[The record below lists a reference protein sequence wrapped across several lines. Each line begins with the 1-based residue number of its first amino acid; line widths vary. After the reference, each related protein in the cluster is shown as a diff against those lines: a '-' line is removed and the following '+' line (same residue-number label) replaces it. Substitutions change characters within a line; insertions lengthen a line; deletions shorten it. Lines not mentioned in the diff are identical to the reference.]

1 MLILVCICIFLFS
14 NQPGVESTKLAS
26 NLFVRKL
33 GHFSEYAILGFFA
46 FAYFSNIFQTGREK
60 IQLETSFF
68 ISFLFCFSYAVSDE
82 FHQTFVIGRD
92 GNFMDVLIDSGGV
105 LFGIIISIIL
115 FFVKILKKKVKYI
128 LLFSCIFFGKVI
140 K

>member
-46 FAYFSNIFQTGREK
+46 FAYFSNIFQTERGK

-115 FFVKILKKKVKYI
+115 FSVKILKKK
-128 LLFSCIFFGKVI
+128 
-140 K
+140 

>member
-46 FAYFSNIFQTGREK
+46 FAYFSNIFQIEREK
-60 IQLETSFF
+60 IRLETSFF

-115 FFVKILKKKVKYI
+115 FSVKILKKK
-128 LLFSCIFFGKVI
+128 
-140 K
+140 

>member
-46 FAYFSNIFQTGREK
+46 FAYFSNIFRIGKEK
-60 IQLETSFF
+60 IQFKTTFF
-68 ISFLFCFSYAVSDE
+68 TSFLFCFSYAISDE

-115 FFVKILKKKVKYI
+115 FSVKILKKK
-128 LLFSCIFFGKVI
+128 
-140 K
+140 

>member
-1 MLILVCICIFLFS
+1 MMISICVIIFLFS
-14 NQPGVESTKLAS
+14 SQPGVESAKISS
-26 NLFVRKL
+26 NLLLRKL
-33 GHFSEYAILGFFA
+33 GHFSEYAILGFFT
-46 FAYFSNIFQTGREK
+46 FAYFSNIFKTGKEK
-60 IQLETSFF
+60 IQFRTTFF

-115 FFVKILKKKVKYI
+115 FSVKILKKK
-128 LLFSCIFFGKVI
+128 
-140 K
+140 

>member
-60 IQLETSFF
+60 IQLEISFF

-92 GNFMDVLIDSGGV
+92 GNFIDVLIDSVGV
-105 LFGIIISIIL
+105 LFGIMIS
-115 FFVKILKKKVKYI
+115 YI
-128 LLFSCIFFGKVI
+128 LLFLKIFK
-140 K
+140 KR

>member
-1 MLILVCICIFLFS
+1 MLILVYICIFLFS
-14 NQPGVESTKLAS
+14 KQPEVESTKLAS

-92 GNFMDVLIDSGGV
+92 GNFIDVLIDSVGV
-105 LFGIIISIIL
+105 LFGIMIS
-115 FFVKILKKKVKYI
+115 YI
-128 LLFSCIFFGKVI
+128 LLFLKIFK
-140 K
+140 KR

>member
-1 MLILVCICIFLFS
+1 MLILVCMCIFLFS

-92 GNFMDVLIDSGGV
+92 GNFIDVLLDSEGV

-115 FFVKILKKKVKYI
+115 FSVKILKKK
-128 LLFSCIFFGKVI
+128 
-140 K
+140 

>member
-14 NQPGVESTKLAS
+14 NQPGVESTKLTS
-26 NLFVRKL
+26 NLFLRKL

-115 FFVKILKKKVKYI
+115 FSVKILKKK
-128 LLFSCIFFGKVI
+128 
-140 K
+140 

>member
-115 FFVKILKKKVKYI
+115 FSVKILKKK
-128 LLFSCIFFGKVI
+128 
-140 K
+140 